1 MLGGDRYLLMA
12 LVDCDLTLPFFS
24 HAHAN
29 GDDVSRACIGG
40 GGNRHSQAFEEQLT
54 RPLASCEPDELLRS
68 RAAALSPR
76 GLGTHHRGESAPQ
89 DGPLALQITHKL
101 EESGNLRPPAS
112 SCFSVVVST
121 PRAHCRR
128 G

>member
-1 MLGGDRYLLMA
+1 MA

-76 GLGTHHRGESAPQ
+76 GRGSPIIAEH
-89 DGPLALQITHKL
+89 T
-101 EESGNLRPPAS
+101 LRKMGHW
-112 SCFSVVVST
+112 
-121 PRAHCRR
+121 HCEMRTA
-128 G
+128 